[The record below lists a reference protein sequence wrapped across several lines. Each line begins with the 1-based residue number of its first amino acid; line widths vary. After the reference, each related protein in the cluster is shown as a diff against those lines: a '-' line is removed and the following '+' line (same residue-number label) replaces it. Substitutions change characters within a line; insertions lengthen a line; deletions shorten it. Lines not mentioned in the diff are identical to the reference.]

1 MRAHEVVPNPHIILT
16 GPIEER
22 NVAGRSELNSGHRQ
36 GVDVAWSIGR
46 NPELNVRPG
55 FVGFEHQLRRLII
68 EWPALNLDI
77 WLGGPCTVFA
87 NAVTPQLHSRR
98 PRGVGNVIETGPQ
111 SGRKGTKR
119 VYVL

>member
-1 MRAHEVVPNPHIILT
+1 MRAHEVMPNPHIILT

-22 NVAGRSELNSGHRQ
+22 NVAGWSELDRGQRQ
-36 GVDVAWSIGR
+36 RVDVARSIGG

-55 FVGFEHQLRRLII
+55 LVGLEHQLRRLII

-87 NAVTPQLHSRR
+87 NAITPKLHSRCVCCIR
-98 PRGVGNVIETGPQ
+98 EVIEPDPQ
-111 SGRKGTKR
+111 
-119 VYVL
+119 